1 MIKYLCLFTFH
12 KFTKLN
18 LKKYLSSRHRN
29 QRYNFSNISN
39 CLTFSNYISVWKT
52 NNQTK
57 KHKIGKKRNEKATY
71 NQKRIQS
78 CFLNVTI

>member
-39 CLTFSNYISVWKT
+39 CLTFSNYISVWKI

-57 KHKIGKKRNEKATY
+57 NTKKKKKKKKKKKQPTT
-71 NQKRIQS
+71 KRES
-78 CFLNVTI
+78 NPVF